1 MFIILTIQKYI
12 TISPVSLKHFKHG
25 TNLKL
30 PLVLD
35 LMWANSW
42 DLVKAENSVLQL
54 LISATQRAVYK
65 MNIMKI
71 LSYYLSLLEKTIN
84 V

>member
-1 MFIILTIQKYI
+1 MFIILAIQKYT

-35 LMWANSW
+35 LMWANS
-42 DLVKAENSVLQL
+42 
-54 LISATQRAVYK
+54 
-65 MNIMKI
+65 
-71 LSYYLSLLEKTIN
+71 
-84 V
+84 